1 MLKNSAI
8 RTPQQI
14 FGCSSQGR
22 AVGGACGTNGGE
34 MLREFWW
41 GQLKE

>member
-14 FGCSSQGR
+14 FGCSSKGR
-22 AVGGACGTNGGE
+22 VVGGACGTNGGE
-34 MLREFWW
+34 MHREFWW